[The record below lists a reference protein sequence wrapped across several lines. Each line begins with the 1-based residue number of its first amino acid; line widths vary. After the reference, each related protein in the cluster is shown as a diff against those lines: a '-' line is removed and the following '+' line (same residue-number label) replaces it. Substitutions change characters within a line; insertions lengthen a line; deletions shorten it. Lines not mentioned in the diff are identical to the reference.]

1 LGIISIGEQ
10 ADDLEAIRRTAAYQH
25 RRRHHPFS
33 LFYLA
38 QRRMGAL
45 HWRLFR
51 RQDSDGCLPDFGFGR
66 CDGHHEM
73 VDFSLNIEVTKK
85 SPGCDEPGLQGG
97 QLHALPILSKAQI
110 HINGCPKNA
119 GRCPEKAQPFVR
131 SL

>member
-10 ADDLEAIRRTAAYQH
+10 ADDLEAIRRTAAYQD
-25 RRRHHPFS
+25 RRRHDPFS

-51 RQDSDGCLPDFGFGR
+51 RQDSDGSLPDFGFDR

-73 VDFSLNIEVTKK
+73 VDVRLNIEVTKK

-97 QLHALPILSKAQI
+97 LLMLLRYY
-110 HINGCPKNA
+110 PKH
-119 GRCPEKAQPFVR
+119 K
-131 SL
+131 ST